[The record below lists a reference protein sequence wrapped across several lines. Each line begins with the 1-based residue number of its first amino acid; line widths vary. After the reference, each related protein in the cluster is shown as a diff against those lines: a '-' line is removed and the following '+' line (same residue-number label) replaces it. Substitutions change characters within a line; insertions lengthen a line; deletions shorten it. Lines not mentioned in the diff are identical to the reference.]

1 MLGSSALH
9 WGSVGEKKS
18 PPSWSQQSE
27 KGGMKTRGIS
37 KTEASSKEGAEN
49 GGEARQASLSATD
62 QRALEESLRA
72 SSGSPKC
79 GAGKCG
85 AFTQSPNICRMPTNA
100 RLCSRQ

>member
-9 WGSVGEKKS
+9 WGPVGEKTS

-27 KGGMKTRGIS
+27 KGGMKARGIS
-37 KTEASSKEGAEN
+37 KTEVSAKEGTEN
-49 GGEARQASLSATD
+49 GGEARQAPLSATD
-62 QRALEESLRA
+62 QRALEESL
-72 SSGSPKC
+72 SGSPKC